1 MINKD
6 KIYTCLILIGDL
18 QDREI
23 ATSYLINYSLGSSD
37 DDRGNT
43 RIYFNNIN
51 KNKIEKMI
59 ELNSNI
65 KKWKWKNVKYEDWSV
80 NWKPYFTDI
89 KFGDKVTII
98 PEWNNEKQNDK
109 LVIKIDPGMAFGT
122 GHHETTA
129 LMIKAILKYHKKN
142 MDVID
147 IGTGSGIL
155 SILTYKLQSRKILSI
170 DNDFLV
176 KSNFEKNMNLNNV
189 ILDLEIKDCLNI
201 QDFNYDMILA
211 NINKKVLI
219 DLLPLIGKIKGCAIF
234 SGLLESDFYQLQKI
248 IINNGYKIIDKYKK
262 NDWIGLVLK

>member
-1 MINKD
+1 
-6 KIYTCLILIGDL
+6 
-18 QDREI
+18 
-23 ATSYLINYSLGSSD
+23 
-37 DDRGNT
+37 
-43 RIYFNNIN
+43 
-51 KNKIEKMI
+51 
-59 ELNSNI
+59 
-65 KKWKWKNVKYEDWSV
+65 
-80 NWKPYFTDI
+80 
-89 KFGDKVTII
+89 
-98 PEWNNEKQNDK
+98 
-109 LVIKIDPGMAFGT
+109 
-122 GHHETTA
+122 
-129 LMIKAILKYHKKN
+129 MIKAILKYHKKN

-211 NINKKVLI
+211 NINKKVLV
-219 DLLPLIGKIKGCAIF
+219 DLLPLIGKIKGCAIL